1 QAVKAEQSAKNAI
14 GPSNAMGN
22 APARAVDAKINSAHA
37 LPMPQNAVPQAGALP
52 ERKWGEPKSSALA
65 PMTSVQAKGEAM
77 PSPLPLRRRGDSGGR
92 RFGRSLPTKDRIAE
106 IRAGRSAG
114 ADF

>member
-1 QAVKAEQSAKNAI
+1 MKPGIIAASMLIGAASLLPISANAQAVKAEQSAKNAI

-77 PSPLPLRRRGDSGGR
+77 PSPLPLR
-92 RFGRSLPTKDRIAE
+92 
-106 IRAGRSAG
+106 
-114 ADF
+114 